1 MLILYTFCI
10 GQRKLL
16 SKNFQL
22 STYIFENIYNLE
34 MPIKF
39 SIKLQKLPIPFF
51 IAIPIHIIIP
61 NLRVIKV
68 GGIRKVDIKREI
80 DWWTPEGAISKFWE
94 KAI

>member
-1 MLILYTFCI
+1 MLILYIFCI

-16 SKNFQL
+16 SKHFQL

-51 IAIPIHIIIP
+51 IANTNTHIP

-80 DWWTPEGAISKFWE
+80 DW
-94 KAI
+94 